1 VNLRTPTPTT
11 RPTRAAR
18 VIAHAGVAA
27 PSVTGQGGYALVALL
42 ALMTII
48 MLAAT
53 AAAPN
58 IIQQSQREAEREAI
72 IRGEEVADAIE
83 QYVRLMGPNRLPRSM
98 EELLEGASPPGRT
111 KKVRVLRSYAARDP
125 LARTGDGEWRLVQ
138 PRGKEVVEFQQA
150 LMLYMEGRPLPPSP
164 EAWKNQARVQL
175 TGVTG
180 LGRGSGGDDSGGE
193 DTSANANVPFI
204 GVASRS
210 RRESVVTYFGIE
222 RHDEWVFTP
231 IYR

>member
-1 VNLRTPTPTT
+1 MNLRTPTLAT
-11 RPTRAAR
+11 RPTHGAR
-18 VIAHAGVAA
+18 VVVNAGVAA
-27 PSVTGQGGYALVALL
+27 ASAPGQCGYALVALL

-58 IIQQSQREAEREAI
+58 IIQQSQREAERESI

-83 QYVRLMGPNRLPRSM
+83 SFVRLTGREPRSM
-98 EELLEGASPPGRT
+98 EELLEGANPQGRT

-125 LARTGDGEWRLVQ
+125 LARNSDGEWRLVQ
-138 PRGKEVVEFQQA
+138 PRGKEIVEFQQA

-164 EAWKNQARVQL
+164 EAWKNRARVQL
-175 TGVTG
+175 TGVTD
-180 LGRGSGGDDSGGE
+180 LGRGSGGGGDSGGE

-204 GVASRS
+204 GVASRC

>member
-1 VNLRTPTPTT
+1 VG
-11 RPTRAAR
+11 AQ
-18 VIAHAGVAA
+18 A
-27 PSVTGQGGYALVALL
+27 PATGQCGYALVALL

-138 PRGKEVVEFQQA
+138 PRGKEIVEFQQA
-150 LMLYMEGRPLPPSP
+150 LMLYMEGRQLPPSL
-164 EAWKNQARVQL
+164 EAWKNAARPQL
-175 TGVTG
+175 TGVTD
-180 LGRGSGGDDSGGE
+180 LGRGGGGGGDSGGE

-210 RRESVVTYFGIE
+210 RRESVVNYFGIE

>member
-1 VNLRTPTPTT
+1 MNHRTPTSSTD
-11 RPTRAAR
+11 PTRAAR
-18 VIAHAGVAA
+18 GAPNIAGA
-27 PSVTGQGGYALVALL
+27 PATGQCGYALVALL

-83 QYVRLMGPNRLPRSM
+83 LFVRLTGRPPRSM
-98 EELLEGASPPGRT
+98 EELLEGANPQGRT
-111 KKVRVLRSYAARDP
+111 KKVRVLRNYAARDP
-125 LARTGDGEWRLVQ
+125 LARTEDGEWRLVQ
-138 PRGKEVVEFQQA
+138 PRAKEIAEFQQA
-150 LMLYMEGRPLPPSP
+150 LMLYMEGRPLPPSR

-175 TGVTG
+175 TGITD
-180 LGRGSGGDDSGGE
+180 LGRGGSGDSGGE
-193 DTSANANVPFI
+193 DTSANPNVPFI

-210 RRESVVTYFGIE
+210 RSDRESIITYFGIE
-222 RHDEWVFTP
+222 SHGE
-231 IYR
+231 

>member
-1 VNLRTPTPTT
+1 
-11 RPTRAAR
+11 
-18 VIAHAGVAA
+18 
-27 PSVTGQGGYALVALL
+27 VALL
-42 ALMTII
+42 ALMTIV

-58 IIQQSQREAEREAI
+58 IIQQSQRQAEREAI

-83 QYVRLMGPNRLPRSM
+83 SFVRLTGRPPRSM
-98 EELLEGASPPGRT
+98 EELLEGANPRGRT

-125 LARTGDGEWRLVQ
+125 LARTDDGEWRLVQ
-138 PRGKEVVEFQQA
+138 PRGREIAEFQQA

-175 TGVTG
+175 TGVTD
-180 LGRGSGGDDSGGE
+180 LGRGGGGDSGGE

-210 RRESVVTYFGIE
+210 RRESVVNYFGIE

>member
-1 VNLRTPTPTT
+1 MSLRTTNTT
-11 RPTRAAR
+11 DGPTRRAR
-18 VIAHAGVAA
+18 VAPHTAGGGAAHA
-27 PSVTGQGGYALVALL
+27 SRQRGYALVALL

-58 IIQQSQREAEREAI
+58 IIQQNQREAEREAI

-83 QYVRLMGPNRLPRSM
+83 RFRRLTGREPRSM
-98 EELLEGASPPGRT
+98 EELFEGANPQGRT
-111 KKVRVLRSYAARDP
+111 KKVRVLRSYAMRDP
-125 LARTGDGEWRLVQ
+125 LARTGDGEWRLIQ
-138 PRGKEVVEFQQA
+138 PRGRQLGDFQQA
-150 LMLYMEGRPLPPSP
+150 LMLYMDGRPLPPSP

-175 TGVTG
+175 TGITD
-180 LGRGSGGDDSGGE
+180 LGRDRGGGDSGGE
-193 DTSANANVPFI
+193 DTSPNANVPFI

-210 RRESVVTYFGIE
+210 GRESVVNYFGIE

>member
-1 VNLRTPTPTT
+1 MNLPTPTPTT
-11 RPTRAAR
+11 GPTRAAR
-18 VIAHAGVAA
+18 VTLSAGAA
-27 PSVTGQGGYALVALL
+27 AASAPGQRGYALVALL

-111 KKVRVLRSYAARDP
+111 KKVRVLRNYAARDP

-138 PRGKEVVEFQQA
+138 PRGKEIAEFQQA

-175 TGVTG
+175 TGVTD
-180 LGRGSGGDDSGGE
+180 LGRGSGGDSGGE

-210 RRESVVTYFGIE
+210 RRESVITYFGIE

>member
-1 VNLRTPTPTT
+1 MKLRTPTPTT
-11 RPTRAAR
+11 DPTRAAR
-18 VIAHAGVAA
+18 VA
-27 PSVTGQGGYALVALL
+27 PNAVGDASAPPGQCGYALVALL
-42 ALMTII
+42 ALMTVI

-83 QYVRLMGPNRLPRSM
+83 SFVRLTGGRPPRSM
-98 EELLEGASPPGRT
+98 EELLEGANPQGRT

-125 LARTGDGEWRLVQ
+125 LARTDDGEWRLIQ
-138 PRGKEVVEFQQA
+138 PRAKEIAEFQQA
-150 LMLYMEGRPLPPSP
+150 LMLYLEGRPLPPSP

-175 TGVTG
+175 TGVTD
-180 LGRGSGGDDSGGE
+180 LGRGSGGDSGGE
-193 DTSANANVPFI
+193 DTSANASVPFI

-210 RRESVVTYFGIE
+210 RRESIVTYFGIE

>member
-1 VNLRTPTPTT
+1 VSLRTPTPNTG
-11 RPTRAAR
+11 PTRAAR
-18 VIAHAGVAA
+18 VTPHSGVAA
-27 PSVTGQGGYALVALL
+27 ASAPGQCGYALVALL

-48 MLAAT
+48 MLAVT

-58 IIQQSQREAEREAI
+58 IIQQSQREAERESI
-72 IRGEEVADAIE
+72 IRGEEVAEAIE
-83 QYVRLMGPNRLPRSM
+83 RFVRLTNRPPSSM
-98 EELLEGASPPGRT
+98 EELLEGANPQGRT

-125 LARTGDGEWRLVQ
+125 LARASDGEWRLVQ
-138 PRGKEVVEFQQA
+138 PRSREIAEFQQA

-164 EAWKNQARVQL
+164 EAWKNAARVQL
-175 TGVTG
+175 TGITD
-180 LGRGSGGDDSGGE
+180 LGRGGSGDSGGE
-193 DTSANANVPFI
+193 DTSANAKVPFI

-210 RRESVVTYFGIE
+210 RRESIITYFGIE

>member
-1 VNLRTPTPTT
+1 MNPRRPTPKTC
-11 RPTRAAR
+11 PARAAR
-18 VIAHAGVAA
+18 RAPNAGAAA
-27 PSVTGQGGYALVALL
+27 PAPGQCGYALVALL

-83 QYVRLMGPNRLPRSM
+83 LFVRLTGRPPRSM
-98 EELLEGASPPGRT
+98 EELFEGANPQGRT
-111 KKVRVLRSYAARDP
+111 KKVRVLRSYAVRDP

-138 PRGKEVVEFQQA
+138 PRGKEIAEFQQA

-175 TGVTG
+175 TGITD
-180 LGRGSGGDDSGGE
+180 LGRGGGAGGGDSGGE
-193 DTSANANVPFI
+193 DTSANPNVPFI

-210 RRESVVTYFGIE
+210 RRESVVNYFGIE